1 MVTGQGDSIVA
12 QPSAELFSV
21 GNRRLLK
28 VEQRADR
35 GPLLP
40 QRPKVKI
47 LGAQQTREYG
57 LAEDHWLRSPQLGET
72 GIGQYKAAIGSRLRA
87 CTLSGQQ
94 GETAIAVEVQGHM
107 IRIAKLIPVRTA

>member
-1 MVTGQGDSIVA
+1 MASQKTTGYG
-12 QPSAELFSV
+12 
-21 GNRRLLK
+21 RRSL
-28 VEQRADR
+28 V
-35 GPLLP
+35 
-40 QRPKVKI
+40 
-47 LGAQQTREYG
+47 
-57 LAEDHWLRSPQLGET
+57 ET